1 MVEGT
6 EVVGVPAC
14 AQSGSEEVEKEEEK
28 DNAPTG
34 SG

>member
-6 EVVGVPAC
+6 GVVGVPVW
-14 AQSGSEEVEKEEEK
+14 AQSGSEEREKEEEK